1 MLSSVIAFLGGVLAV
16 QMLADLPSLVWT
28 LLLLLP
34 LVVAAIRW
42 RPFAPLFF
50 FAAGFFWAVW
60 RADLILQEHLP
71 PELEGQDLWVEGRVD
86 DVPRLGER
94 GLRFVF
100 AVERANL
107 DGVAVVLPARIQLST
122 YDPRLTLRAGEAWG
136 LTVRL
141 KRPHGFQNPGGYD
154 YESHLFRNRIRATG
168 YVRADPAP
176 KRLDHLD
183 THTIDEFRQAV
194 GEGIVAALPGNDF
207 TALLIA
213 FANGDESRIGEEQ
226 WRVLQRTGTAHLVAI
241 SGMNVSFVAGLVF
254 LLVRRLWALPGVTV
268 LWWPAP
274 KVAAVGALLAAAGYS
289 ALAGFAIPTQR
300 ALVMLTV
307 IMAGIVFQRRW
318 PPSYVLGAAL
328 FAVLIYDPLA
338 VLAAGFWLSFVAVG
352 VILYALRAPAR
363 GVWRQWGHAQ
373 MVVSLGMLPLMIALF
388 QQTALV
394 GPLANL
400 IAIPV
405 IELAVIPLTLA
416 SVLVVTWLPALAVPL
431 LTLAAWVLEYLWVPL
446 VALADLAYGQWVQHE
461 PATWTVVAA
470 AVGVAWLLA
479 PRGWPARWV
488 GTLWLLPMLLV
499 APPAPKPGEVWF
511 GLLDVGQGL
520 SAVVRTAEH
529 VLVYDTGA
537 RFSSRFDSGS
547 DIVWPYLRRAGV
559 QRVDT
564 LIVSHGDADHAGGV
578 EGLLSSLPAQSI
590 LSSVP
595 RRYAGAQA
603 CEAGHA
609 WRWDGVEFAVLS
621 PPPGGV
627 GEDNN
632 ASCVLRVASPHGRL
646 LLAGDIEAETE
657 AALVAASGEALPA
670 DVLIVPHHGSKT
682 SSTSA
687 FLEQTRPSVAL
698 FPVGYRNRYRHP
710 HPTVL
715 ARYRD
720 LGVRLYDSS
729 AHGAIEVHL
738 RGKGIEVAPYR
749 TVSRRYWHA
758 S

>member
-1 MLSSVIAFLGGVLAV
+1 MLINVIAFLGGILVV
-16 QMLADLPSLVWT
+16 QTLADLPSLMWA
-28 LLLLLP
+28 LLLLP
-34 LVVAAIRW
+34 LIAVATRW
-42 RPFAPLFF
+42 RSFLPLVFF
-50 FAAGFFWAVW
+50 GAGFFWALW
-60 RADLILQEHLP
+60 RADLILQQHLP
-71 PELEGQDLWVEGRVD
+71 ADLEGQDVWVEGRVA
-86 DVPRLGER
+86 DVPRLSER

-100 AVERANL
+100 AVERAQR
-107 DGVAVVLPARIQLST
+107 DDVAVALPTRIQLST

-168 YVRADPAP
+168 YVRADPPP

-183 THTIDEFRQAV
+183 AYPVDRFRQAV
-194 GEGIVAALPGNDF
+194 GEGIAAALPGNDF
-207 TALLIA
+207 AALLIA
-213 FANGDESRIGEEQ
+213 FANGDESRIGDEQ

-254 LLVRRLWALPGVTV
+254 LLLRRLWAWPGVTV

-274 KVAAVGALLAAAGYS
+274 KVAAVGALFAAAGYS

-300 ALVMLTV
+300 ALVMLAV
-307 IMAGIVFQRRW
+307 VMVGIVFQRRW
-318 PPSYVLGAAL
+318 PPSYVLAAAL
-328 FAVLIYDPLA
+328 FAVLVYDPLA
-338 VLAAGFWLSFVAVG
+338 VLSAGFWLSFVAVG
-352 VILYALRAPAR
+352 VMIYALRAPAQ
-363 GVWRQWGHAQ
+363 GVWRQWSRAQ
-373 MVVSLGMLPLMIALF
+373 MVVSLGLLPLMIALF

-416 SVLVVTWLPALAVPL
+416 SVLVVTWLPTLAAPL

-446 VALADLAYGQWVQHE
+446 VSMADLAFGQWVQHQ
-461 PATWTVVAA
+461 PAPWTILAA
-470 AVGVAWLLA
+470 AIGVAWLLA

-488 GTLWLLPMLLV
+488 GWLWLLPMLMIV
-499 APPAPKPGEVWF
+499 PPGPKPGEVWF

-529 VLVYDTGA
+529 VLVYDAGA

-559 QRVDT
+559 QRIDT
-564 LIVSHGDADHAGGV
+564 LMISHGDADHAGGV
-578 EGLLSSLPAQSI
+578 TGLLASLSAQTV

-595 RRYAGAQA
+595 QRFAGAQA
-603 CEAGHA
+603 CEAGQA
-609 WRWDGVEFAVLS
+609 WRWDGVEFTVLS
-621 PPPGGV
+621 PPPGGA
-627 GEDNN
+627 GADNN
-632 ASCVLRVASPHGRL
+632 ASCVLRVASLHGRV

-657 AALVAASGEALPA
+657 ATLVATAGEALRA
-670 DVLIVPHHGSKT
+670 EVLVVPHHGSKT
-682 SSTSA
+682 SSTRA
-687 FLEQTRPSVAL
+687 FLEQTRPHVAL
-698 FPVGYRNRYRHP
+698 FPVGYRNRYHHP
-710 HPTVL
+710 HPMVI

-720 LGVRLYDSS
+720 IDARLYDSP
-729 AHGAIEVHL
+729 AHGEIEVYL
-738 RGKGIEVAPYR
+738 RGKGVEVMPYR
-749 TVSRRYWHA
+749 AVARRYWHA
-758 S
+758 R

>member
-1 MLSSVIAFLGGVLAV
+1 MLVAVIAFLGGILVV
-16 QMLADLPSLVWT
+16 QMLADLPSSAWT
-28 LLLLLP
+28 LALLPLLAAAVRWRALLP
-34 LVVAAIRW
+34 LV
-42 RPFAPLFF
+42 F

-100 AVERANL
+100 AVERAEL
-107 DGVAVVLPARIQLST
+107 DGATVALPARIQLST
-122 YDPRLTLRAGEAWG
+122 YDPRLALRAGEAWG

-141 KRPHGFQNPGGYD
+141 KRPHGFRNPGGYD

-168 YVRADPAP
+168 YVRAEPP
-176 KRLDHLD
+176 PRRLHHLD
-183 THTIDEFRQAV
+183 TYSIDRFRQSV
-194 GEGIVAALPGNDF
+194 GDGIVAALPGNDF
-207 TALLIA
+207 AALLVA
-213 FANGDESRIGEEQ
+213 FANGDESRIDEEQ

-254 LLVRRLWALPGVTV
+254 LLVRRLWAWPGVTV

-274 KVAAVGALLAAAGYS
+274 KAGAIGALIAAAGYS

-307 IMAGIVFQRRW
+307 VMVGVVFQRRW
-318 PPSYVLGAAL
+318 PPSYVLAAAL
-328 FAVLIYDPLA
+328 FAVLVYDPLA
-338 VLAAGFWLSFVAVG
+338 VLSAGFWLSFVAVG
-352 VILYALRAPAR
+352 VILYALRTPAE
-363 GVWRQWGHAQ
+363 GVWRQWGRAQ
-373 MVVSLGMLPLMIALF
+373 MVVSVGLLPLMIALF
-388 QQTALV
+388 QQAALV
-394 GPLANL
+394 GPFANL

-416 SVLVVTWLPALAVPL
+416 SVLVVTWLPAVAAPL
-431 LTLAAWVLEYLWVPL
+431 LTLAALVLEYLWIPL
-446 VALADLAYGQWVQHE
+446 VWLADLAYGQWVQHE
-461 PATWTVVAA
+461 PATWTIAWA
-470 AVGVAWLLA
+470 AVGVVWLLT

-488 GTLWLLPMLLV
+488 GALWLLPMLLV
-499 APPAPKPGEVWF
+499 APPGPKPGEVWF

-520 SAVVRTAEH
+520 SAVVRTVQH

-559 QRVDT
+559 IRIDT
-564 LIVSHGDADHAGGV
+564 LVVSHGDADHAGGV
-578 EGLLSSLPAQSI
+578 PGLLSSLPAETI

-595 RRYAGAQA
+595 QRYLGARA
-603 CEAGHA
+603 CEAGQA
-609 WRWDGVEFAVLS
+609 WRWDGVDFAVLS
-621 PPPGGV
+621 PPPGGF

-632 ASCVLRVASPHGRL
+632 ASCVLRVVSPHGRL
-646 LLAGDIEAETE
+646 LLAGDIEAEAE
-657 AALVAASGEALPA
+657 GALLQAAADALPA
-670 DVLIVPHHGSKT
+670 EVLIVPHHGSKT
-682 SSTSA
+682 SSTVA

-698 FPVGYRNRYRHP
+698 FPVGYRNRYHHP

-720 LGVRLYDSS
+720 LGVRLYDSP
-729 AHGAIEVHL
+729 AHGAIEVYL
-738 RGKGIEVAPYR
+738 RGKGVEVAPYR
-749 TVSRRYWHA
+749 EVSRRYWHA
-758 S
+758 H